1 MRLSVRGL
9 AQTLFSLKDF
19 LSKNDTSKM
28 YKDRLESIM
37 AKIHKDIIKL
47 LSEKPLTLNELAE
60 QLEKTEKKV
69 FNALKKL
76 FSDGKIDSDA
86 KNRTYVLTEK
96 QS

>member
-1 MRLSVRGL
+1 MK
-9 AQTLFSLKDF
+9 T
-19 LSKNDTSKM
+19 N
-28 YKDRLESIM
+28 RLESIM